1 MLEKN
6 IIINKKSAYGD
17 SFRKTAEK
25 SEENENENIE
35 SMVENQNEDQTESEN
50 NRKELHKPAE
60 DINLC
65 AHTPSINQ
73 ISDTPLMKENVNLLK
88 SKDITRKEDH
98 QIRTLEPQLAALK
111 SHLKCEI
118 TNVNSKIETIS
129 NVLDTKL
136 RESNDQNQNIVQ
148 MRENIKFFQTELKEK
163 NEFIK
168 TLMETQAAALDSLT
182 IANQQHHKQNLN
194 KTPPKHPEC
203 NNTNKSMNRNTNF
216 EKENSQN
223 QQQSQQKS
231 DLDVWNKVTYHSNN
245 QEKNR
250 ISKRNLDGDAFVP
263 NIQLKN
269 SFHSL
274 SLNEVGHTDFR
285 IETEDFPNLDYPGN
299 TNVIKPK
306 IYRRG
311 QVVINQ
317 YPEKQLTFSQRKTPN
332 KKQNE
337 ASRKPQIRN
346 KEKIIVFG
354 DSIPKGIKLDEF
366 NQNLRNSV
374 AKFQFFPGATSR
386 KLLHYVDP
394 TLEEENF
401 KSAVIHVGTNDLMN
415 NYDSKTGDALIENIK
430 NIALKCIPY
439 GVCKIFISSICFNNR
454 TNNEYRMATKFPNYA
469 EKTISNLSTTIILR
483 RNTYIEMIFTYFIQ
497 VRLS

>member
-1 MLEKN
+1 MQENLCKTDNTFRRLSITADDVGAKEVLIFKPKILDAIDIIRNRKKRADASSIYEQISKSEASNIDRIPIDKIIDGMLEKN

-65 AHTPSINQ
+65 AHAPSINQ
-73 ISDTPLMKENVNLLK
+73 ISDTPLMKQNLNLLK
-88 SKDITRKEDH
+88 SKDITREEDH
-98 QIRTLEPQLAALK
+98 QIRTLEAQLAALK

-136 RESNDQNQNIVQ
+136 RESNDQNQNMVL
-148 MRENIKFFQTELKEK
+148 MREIYQVFQTELKEK

-216 EKENSQN
+216 ERENSQN

-231 DLDVWNKVTYHSNN
+231 DLNVWNKVVYHSKN
-245 QEKNR
+245 QEKSR
-250 ISKRNLDGDAFVP
+250 ISKRNLDDDAFVP

-274 SLNEVGHTDFR
+274 SLNEVDHTDFR
-285 IETEDFPNLDYPGN
+285 IETEDFPNLDYLGN

-311 QVVINQ
+311 QFVMNQ
-317 YPEKQLTFSQRKTPN
+317 YPEKQHTFSQQKTPN

-366 NQNLRNSV
+366 N
-374 AKFQFFPGATSR
+374 
-386 KLLHYVDP
+386 
-394 TLEEENF
+394 
-401 KSAVIHVGTNDLMN
+401 
-415 NYDSKTGDALIENIK
+415 
-430 NIALKCIPY
+430 
-439 GVCKIFISSICFNNR
+439 
-454 TNNEYRMATKFPNYA
+454 
-469 EKTISNLSTTIILR
+469 
-483 RNTYIEMIFTYFIQ
+483 
-497 VRLS
+497 

>member
-1 MLEKN
+1 MDAIDIIRNRKKRADASSIYEQISKSEASNIDRITIDKIIDEMLEKN
-6 IIINKKSAYGD
+6 IIISKKSAYGD

-73 ISDTPLMKENVNLLK
+73 ISDTSLMKENVNLLK
-88 SKDITRKEDH
+88 SKDITRKEDQ
-98 QIRTLEPQLAALK
+98 QIRTLEAQLAALK

-136 RESNDQNQNIVQ
+136 RESNDQNQNMVL
-148 MRENIKFFQTELKEK
+148 MRENIKFLQTELKEK

-216 EKENSQN
+216 ERENSQN

-231 DLDVWNKVTYHSNN
+231 DLDVWNKVVYHSNN
-245 QEKNR
+245 EEKNR
-250 ISKRNLDGDAFVP
+250 ISKRNLDDDAFVP

-274 SLNEVGHTDFR
+274 SLNEVDHTDFR
-285 IETEDFPNLDYPGN
+285 IETEDFPNLDYP
-299 TNVIKPK
+299 VI
-306 IYRRG
+306 
-311 QVVINQ
+311 
-317 YPEKQLTFSQRKTPN
+317 LT
-332 KKQNE
+332 
-337 ASRKPQIRN
+337 
-346 KEKIIVFG
+346 
-354 DSIPKGIKLDEF
+354 
-366 NQNLRNSV
+366 
-374 AKFQFFPGATSR
+374 
-386 KLLHYVDP
+386 
-394 TLEEENF
+394 
-401 KSAVIHVGTNDLMN
+401 
-415 NYDSKTGDALIENIK
+415 
-430 NIALKCIPY
+430 
-439 GVCKIFISSICFNNR
+439 
-454 TNNEYRMATKFPNYA
+454 
-469 EKTISNLSTTIILR
+469 
-483 RNTYIEMIFTYFIQ
+483 
-497 VRLS
+497 